1 MSLGELLAVGLQ
13 ALSRN
18 RMRSALTVLG
28 IVIGVAAVIATLA
41 IGQGA
46 REAVQAQIRSLG
58 ANTLTVMAGTVTAGG
73 VRMGGMGS
81 NSTLT
86 VEDADAIKRECPA
99 IQAVAPT
106 VRTSAQIVYG
116 TNNWATQV
124 QGTTADFPIVR
135 AWPVGSGVFITDSDV
150 RGAAKVCVLGNNV
163 VQQLFGDADPI
174 GSTVRIK
181 DMPFRVVGVLS
192 VKGGQGWGGSQDD
205 VVMVPLTTAQ
215 RKLIGRSNV
224 NSIAVSAVSER
235 EVGAAEEQ
243 ITELLRQRHRIRPGA
258 DQDFFLFTQQ
268 EIANS
273 AAETSKVMTLLLA
286 SIAAV
291 SLMVGGIG
299 IMNIMLVSV
308 TERTREIGI
317 RRAIGARRR
326 DILMQFLAESAF
338 LSLAGGAL
346 GVALG
351 IGAATAITQIA
362 RWPTMIQPGA
372 VALAFGFST
381 AIGLFFGYYPA
392 LRAAAL
398 DPVEALRYE

>member
-1 MSLGELLAVGLQ
+1 MSLGELLGLGLQ

-58 ANTLTVMAGTVTAGG
+58 ANTLTVMSGTITASGARMSAGT
-73 VRMGGMGS
+73 
-81 NSTLT
+81 NNTLT
-86 VEDADAIKRECPA
+86 PEDAEAIRRECPA
-99 IQAVAPT
+99 VQAVAPS
-106 VRTSAQIVYG
+106 VRTSAQAVYG
-116 TNNWATQV
+116 ANNWSTQV
-124 QGTTADFPIVR
+124 QGTTADFPVVR
-135 AWPVGSGVFITDSDV
+135 AWSVASGVFVTDSDV
-150 RGAAKVCVLGNNV
+150 RGAAKVCVLGNDV
-163 VQQLFGDADPI
+163 ALQLFGDADPI

-181 DMPFRVVGVLS
+181 DMPFRVVGVMS

-205 VVMVPLTTAQ
+205 VILVPLTTAM
-215 RKLIGRSNV
+215 RKLTNRTSV
-224 NSIAVSAVSER
+224 NAIAVSAVSER
-235 EVGAAEEQ
+235 EVSEASEQ

-268 EIANS
+268 EIASS

-326 DILMQFLAESAF
+326 DIMMQFLAESAF

-351 IGAATAITQIA
+351 IGAATAVTQIA
-362 RWPTMIQPGA
+362 RWPTMIQPAA
-372 VALAFGFST
+372 VILAFGFST
-381 AIGLFFGYYPA
+381 AIGIFFGYYPA
-392 LRAAAL
+392 LRASGL

>member
-1 MSLGELLAVGLQ
+1 MSLGELLALGLQ

-58 ANTLTVMAGTVTAGG
+58 ANTLTVMSGTITASGARMSAGT
-73 VRMGGMGS
+73 
-81 NSTLT
+81 NNTLT
-86 VEDADAIKRECPA
+86 PEDAQAIKRECVA
-99 IQAVAPT
+99 VQAVAPT
-106 VRTSAQIVYG
+106 VRTSAQAVFG
-116 TNNWATQV
+116 ANNWSTQI

-135 AWPVGSGVFITDSDV
+135 AWPVASGVFVTDSDV
-150 RGAAKVCVLGNNV
+150 RGAAKVCVLGTEV
-163 VQQLFGDADPI
+163 ALQLFGDADPI

-181 DMPFRVVGVLS
+181 DMPFRVVGVMG

-205 VVMVPLTTAQ
+205 VILVPLTTAM
-215 RKLIGRSNV
+215 RKLMNRTSV
-224 NSIAVSAVSER
+224 NAIAVSALSER
-235 EVGAAEEQ
+235 DVPAAGEQ

-258 DQDFFLFTQQ
+258 EQDFFIFTQQ
-268 EIANS
+268 EIASS

-326 DILMQFLAESAF
+326 DIMMQFLAESAF

-346 GVALG
+346 GVVLG
-351 IGAATAITQIA
+351 IGAATAVTQIA
-362 RWPTMIQPGA
+362 RWPTMIQPAA
-372 VALAFGFST
+372 VILAFGFST
-381 AIGLFFGYYPA
+381 AIGIFFGYYPA
-392 LRAAAL
+392 LRASGL

>member
-1 MSLGELLAVGLQ
+1 MSLAELFGLGLQ

-46 REAVQAQIRSLG
+46 REAVQSQIRSLG
-58 ANTLTVMAGTVTAGG
+58 ANTLTVMSGTITASGA
-73 VRMGGMGS
+73 RMSAGS
-81 NSTLT
+81 NNTLT
-86 VEDADAIKRECPA
+86 PEDAEAIKRECPA
-99 IQAVAPT
+99 VQAVAPV
-106 VRTSAQIVYG
+106 VRTNAQVVNG
-116 TNNWATQV
+116 SSNWATQI

-135 AWPVGSGVFITDSDV
+135 AWPVASGVFVTDSDV
-150 RGAAKVCVLGNNV
+150 RGAAKVCVLGTEV
-163 VQQLFGDADPI
+163 ALQLFGDADPI

-181 DMPFRVVGVLS
+181 DMPFKVVGVMG

-205 VVMVPLTTAQ
+205 VILVPLTTAM
-215 RKLIGRSNV
+215 RKLMSRTSV
-224 NSIAVSAVSER
+224 NAIAVSAVSER
-235 EVGAAEEQ
+235 EVPAASEQ
-243 ITELLRQRHRIRPGA
+243 ITELLRQRHRIRNGM

-268 EIANS
+268 EIASS

-326 DILMQFLAESAF
+326 DIMMQFLAESAF

-351 IGAATAITQIA
+351 IGAATAVTQIA
-362 RWPTMIQPGA
+362 RWPTMIQPA
-372 VALAFGFST
+372 AIILAFGFST
-381 AIGLFFGYYPA
+381 AIGIFFGYYPA
-392 LRAAAL
+392 LRASGL